1 MGSHSFKSIAEYE
14 EWKSGLKSINPRNVG
29 KWAGVSKE
37 EKRERERGAKKRKE
51 AKKKTDAMG
60 LTKVGKTRATA
71 AK

>member
-37 EKRERERGAKKRKE
+37 EKGKGSVGLRSVRRLKRKQMRW
-51 AKKKTDAMG
+51 A
-60 LTKVGKTRATA
+60 
-71 AK
+71 